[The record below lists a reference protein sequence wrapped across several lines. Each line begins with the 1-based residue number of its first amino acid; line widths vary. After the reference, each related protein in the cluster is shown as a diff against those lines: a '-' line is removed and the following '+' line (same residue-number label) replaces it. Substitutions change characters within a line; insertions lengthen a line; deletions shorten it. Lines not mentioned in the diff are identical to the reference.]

1 MQATVL
7 RTSILVGILVLGM
20 AAFSVGQGTPA
31 MSNQIRDELFN
42 HERDLANA
50 EKQHDK
56 SVFEKLL
63 ARDLVYIAFN
73 GWVFNQQELLS
84 KMQYVDVGHYHM
96 ANMKVRTIGALAAIV
111 TYDLDV
117 NAELGGHGTPSK
129 QYVSS
134 VWVKEKDGWKLLLH
148 QATPAT
154 HP

>member
-1 MQATVL
+1 MQAAVV
-7 RTSILVGILVLGM
+7 RTGILVWLLGLGTV
-20 AAFSVGQGTPA
+20 AICVGQGTPA
-31 MSNQIRDELFN
+31 MSSQIRDQLFN
-42 HERDLANA
+42 HERELANA

-63 ARDLVYIAFN
+63 APDLVYIAFN
-73 GWVFNQQELLS
+73 GWVFNQQQLLS
-84 KMQYVDVGHYHM
+84 KMQYVDVAHYQM
-96 ANMKVRTIGALAAIV
+96 ANMKVRRIGDLAAVV